1 MEVRGP
7 EDRCT
12 CSSADGAHID
22 SISGKARCEDLAVDV
37 ELRCRIGIGVLGDLL
52 PDLSPLVDVV
62 PVEVERDKGLHAV
75 VGGRLEGEA
84 QLLVSVRVNAD
95 VESKSVDAER
105 FGPLH
110 VRIIVCWASTIGD
123 DANLVICL
131 VLENPNIEV
140 GTRPGS
146 DLRRP
151 TMK

>member
-37 ELRCRIGIGVLGDLL
+37 ELRGRIGIGILGNFL
-52 PDLSPLVDVV
+52 PDLSPLVYVV
-62 PVEVERDKGLHAV
+62 PVEVERDKSFHAV

-84 QLLVSVRVNAD
+84 QLLVGVRVNAD
-95 VESKSVDAER
+95 VEGKSVDAER

-110 VRIIVCWASTIGD
+110 VRIVVCWTSAIRD
-123 DANLVICL
+123 DADLLLWL
-131 VLENPNIEV
+131 VL
-140 GTRPGS
+140 
-146 DLRRP
+146 
-151 TMK
+151 